1 MKDWKFDPND
11 AKKLNE
17 QIRGTVDSQISQQQ
31 MQEMMKQAEQWR
43 DQMKG
48 EVFSLDQ
55 KKLDEMKRQM
65 EEFRKDFKP
74 EDLKTDPKLM
84 DDLRKQME
92 EFMTQV
98 PEFN

>member
-1 MKDWKFDPND
+1 
-11 AKKLNE
+11 
-17 QIRGTVDSQISQQQ
+17 
-31 MQEMMKQAEQWR
+31 
-43 DQMKG
+43 
-48 EVFSLDQ
+48 
-55 KKLDEMKRQM
+55 M